1 MNILTQMVLLMI
13 VLELIEAN
21 LQKAPTLELM
31 IERLYGYYQKSV
43 FLFFLAHPTF
53 YFTLMVALYLDCF
66 NFYMIAI
73 LVLKSLDIFFKIEMI
88 RQRYFDAQMDPEL
101 STMFKMKISP
111 WMSLLGV
118 VMYVP
123 LFVMALFG

>member
-1 MNILTQMVLLMI
+1 MNVLTQIVLLMI
-13 VLELIEAN
+13 MLELIEAN

-31 IERLYGYYQKSV
+31 IDRLNGYYQKSI
-43 FLFFLAHPTF
+43 FLFFLVHPTF
-53 YFTLMVALYLDCF
+53 YFIIFVALYLNVM

-73 LVLKSLDIFFKIEMI
+73 LIIKSFDIFFKIEMI
-88 RQRYFDAQMDPEL
+88 QQRYVRGEMDREL
-101 STMFKMKISP
+101 EMMMHLNISP

-123 LFVMALFG
+123 LLVMALFS